1 MTQHMLTTIDNPY
14 DPFTRFDEWYAYDT
28 SMGYHTSAYLAR
40 VTYTSDELSETDQ
53 DLAIETAIDEV
64 VKLNPLGLY
73 RKVAETVV
81 KEE

>member
-1 MTQHMLTTIDNPY
+1 MALHMLTTIDNPY
-14 DPFTRFDEWYAYDT
+14 DPHTRFDEWYEYDT

-40 VTYTSDELSETDQ
+40 VTYTSDELSEADQ

-73 RKVAETVV
+73 RKAAQPE
-81 KEE
+81 